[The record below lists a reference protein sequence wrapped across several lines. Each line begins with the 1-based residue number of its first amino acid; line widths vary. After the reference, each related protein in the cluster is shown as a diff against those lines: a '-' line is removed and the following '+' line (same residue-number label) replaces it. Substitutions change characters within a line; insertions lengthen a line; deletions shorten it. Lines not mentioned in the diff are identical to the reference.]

1 VLGAL
6 LLCLAAALAP
16 GIAPA
21 AAATGPASAAGPAAA
36 APAAQTSPDRVLAT
50 RVDSAITPV
59 TADLITEGIE
69 RAEQGGYAGYVIQLD
84 TPGGLARS
92 MREIVENILASRVPV
107 IVYVSP
113 EGARAASAGAFITL
127 ASHVAVMAPGT
138 VIGAATPVS
147 GQGGD
152 LSQKIVNDATAQAR
166 SLAQLRGREVA
177 FAEAMVRRGASIG
190 VSEAVQRGVVEARA
204 RSLRG
209 ALQAADGM
217 RATLVAGRTVTIDTA
232 NATVDRADPGLLRQI
247 QQWLANPNLTFILFM
262 LGALGL
268 LFELTSPGV
277 GVAGVA
283 GAVSLVLAL
292 FSAAILPVTVTGVM
306 LLVLAVALFVAELFA
321 PGIGVFA
328 AGGAVA
334 SVLAGLFLFQGAE
347 GITVDLAVIV
357 PVAVLMAILAVIA
370 GRVVVR
376 SRRKPTTSS
385 GRGLLTGQVVAVRDA
400 EDGRGRAFLDG
411 AWWNVRSTGQPLRDG
426 TQARVVDLDGLTLVV
441 EPAAGELPE
450 QEG

>member
-1 VLGAL
+1 MLGAL
-6 LLCLAAALAP
+6 LLCLTAALAP
-16 GIAPA
+16 STWPA
-21 AAATGPASAAGPAAA
+21 AAATGPTA
-36 APAAQTSPDRVLAT
+36 APNTVLAT

-59 TADLITEGIE
+59 TADLIADRIE

-152 LSQKIVNDATAQAR
+152 LSQKIVNDAAAQAR
-166 SLAQLRGREVA
+166 SLAQLRGRDVA
-177 FAEAMVRRGASIG
+177 FAEAMVRRGASLG
-190 VSEAVQRGVVEARA
+190 VTEAVERGVAEARA
-204 RSLRG
+204 GSLRG
-209 ALQAADGM
+209 ALEAADGM
-217 RATLVAGRTVTIDTA
+217 RARLVAGRTVTIATA
-232 NATVDRADPGLLRQI
+232 DAAVDRADPGVLHRI
-247 QQWLANPNLTFILFM
+247 QQWLADPNLTFILFM

-268 LFELTSPGV
+268 LVELTSPGV

-292 FSAAILPVTVTGVM
+292 FSAAILPVTVTGVV
-306 LLVLAVALFVAELFA
+306 LLVLAAALFVAELFA

-328 AGGAVA
+328 VGGAVS
-334 SVLAGLFLFQGAE
+334 SVLAGLFLFQGTE
-347 GITVDLAVIV
+347 GIAVDLTVIV
-357 PVAVLMAILAVIA
+357 PVAVLMAILAVVA
-370 GRVVVR
+370 GRVALR
-376 SRRKPTTSS
+376 SRRQPTTSS
-385 GRGLLTGQVVAVRDA
+385 GTGLLTGQVIAVQDVD
-400 EDGRGRAFLDG
+400 DGRGRAFLDG
-411 AWWNVRSTGQPLRDG
+411 TWWNVRSAGPRLRDG
-426 TQARVVDLDGLTLVV
+426 MQARVVDLDGLTLVV
-441 EPAAGELPE
+441 VPAATERPE
-450 QEG
+450 QER